1 MRQQGLLRDED
12 VQANLGELILGTK
25 TGRESK
31 ERIHYCHMGMGLADV
46 ALAWAVYETARE
58 RNLGMTLPLWNEPLW
73 V

>member
-1 MRQQGLLRDED
+1 VADDWETVKQRGIMTPAIMRQQGLLRDED

-46 ALAWAVYETARE
+46 ALA
-58 RNLGMTLPLWNEPLW
+58 
-73 V
+73 